1 MKGLEVLTHISSQSI
16 RVTREYLMNLIDGR
30 SLIVGHTL
38 PIILL
43 VAILLLLPS
52 ATSIL
57 LLKSTD
63 LDRAFLEILGYLFLS
78 LFFRHVVDA
87 VSDSG
92 DEGVRE
98 FLEPCIISVETF

>member
-1 MKGLEVLTHISSQSI
+1 
-16 RVTREYLMNLIDGR
+16 MNLVDGR
-30 SLIVGHTL
+30 SLIVGNTL

-52 ATSIL
+52 TTSIL

-63 LDRAFLEILGYLFLS
+63 LDRAFLEILGYLFLA
-78 LFFRHVVDA
+78 LFFWHIVDA

-92 DEGVRE
+92 YKGVRE
-98 FLEPCIISVETF
+98 FLEPCIISIKTF